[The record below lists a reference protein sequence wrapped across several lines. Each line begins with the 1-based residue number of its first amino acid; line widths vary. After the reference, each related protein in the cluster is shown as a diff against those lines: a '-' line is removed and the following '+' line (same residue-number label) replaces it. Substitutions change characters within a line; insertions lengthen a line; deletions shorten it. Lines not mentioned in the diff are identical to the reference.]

1 MVCEHEQAHIPTD
14 ANTTTSRLV
23 VEKDGVDKMEHII
36 KIFRDDFTY
45 EEWCEF
51 LGLDPNDEDNQ
62 VSWSEIK
69 NNQQ

>member
-1 MVCEHEQAHIPTD
+1 MPTN
-14 ANTTTSRLV
+14 ASRLTNRLA
-23 VEKDGVDKMEHII
+23 VERNGVDKMEHII
-36 KIFRDDFTY
+36 KIFDDDFTY

-51 LGLDPNDEDNQ
+51 LELDPNDEDNR